1 MANYTGDKTKLK
13 DTIKELQEKS
23 KLRRAFGMLWL
34 QHLVSERLA
43 WTLSGKKS
51 RKENMRRGL
60 VTVGPESQEELININ
75 I

>member
-1 MANYTGDKTKLK
+1 
-13 DTIKELQEKS
+13 
-23 KLRRAFGMLWL
+23 MLWL
-34 QHLVSERLA
+34 QNFVSERLA

-60 VTVGPESQEELININ
+60 VIASPESQEELININ